1 MDPETPNRPFESLEW
16 YREAVRVHRH
26 DDSGG
31 ARALSWLKS
40 ADFLTVHIS
49 AFAIGIVT
57 LLVIN
62 LLRSP
67 DDLWVDRA
75 GAAWALLLTIHGV
88 GIGLLWAIGQLGN
101 DDHQALQVIPDRE
114 WQGRPG
120 SWPVAKHDPP
130 TVSVTPAAPVPDE
143 GQRGHTAVSA
153 PVRPS
158 LPVTGQFSPPSTGWS
173 FWGDNGGRPNPAD
186 DEPKA
191 SWKETATWLT
201 RGGQGSPPAP
211 GDKPGDDARPP
222 GGASPR

>member
-16 YREAVRVHRH
+16 YRDAVRAHRH
-26 DDSGG
+26 NDGGG

-40 ADFLTVHIS
+40 ADCLTVHIS
-49 AFAIGIVT
+49 VFAVGIVT

-67 DDLWVDRA
+67 DDLWIDRA

-88 GIGLLWAIGQLGN
+88 GIGLLWAIAQLGN
-101 DDHQALQVIPDRE
+101 DDHQALQVIPDAE
-114 WQGRPG
+114 WRRRSGAWQ
-120 SWPVAKHDPP
+120 VAKHDPP
-130 TVSVTPAAPVPDE
+130 TVSVTRTAPVPDE
-143 GQRGHTAVSA
+143 GQREHTTVSA

-173 FWGDNGGRPNPAD
+173 SWEENGGRTEPGN

-201 RGGQGSPPAP
+201 RGGKSSQTAPA
-211 GDKPGDDARPP
+211 DKPGDETRPS
-222 GGASPR
+222 GGSSPR